1 MIFPIDQFPK
11 YFDVTAKYREKK
23 SGSSSLNSSNKSDFE
38 YAMGI
43 ARIDFS
49 FSGLDIIS
57 DRNLDGVKVNGK
69 KYDYLLRE
77 NGSTYKVRKLSNT
90 RNANVIFS
98 IELMDYDVEEQK
110 KDVIQFENTISK

>member
-1 MIFPIDQFPK
+1 
-11 YFDVTAKYREKK
+11 
-23 SGSSSLNSSNKSDFE
+23 
-38 YAMGI
+38 MGI
-43 ARIDFS
+43 AGIDFS

-110 KDVIQFENTISK
+110 RMLYSLKIQSANKELPVRVLIFKCYIFSQ

>member
-1 MIFPIDQFPK
+1 M
-11 YFDVTAKYREKK
+11 V
-23 SGSSSLNSSNKSDFE
+23 
-38 YAMGI
+38 
-43 ARIDFS
+43 
-49 FSGLDIIS
+49 
-57 DRNLDGVKVNGK
+57 K